1 MSSGHD
7 HHRTPLSPSS
17 SSSSPAPPPFDRVVD
32 VLRLKEDDPHKGIHR
47 LNDVPTKTPP
57 QVTVRL
63 SAVTH
68 QWRLQSPVVVGRG
81 SVVDARRTP
90 DWIPPRGSVTDGST
104 TVHSTGAHFFTR
116 RRGPPTQ
123 RLQVHEGVTPGGG
136 GGRKT
141 SQLGAAERDGVAADT
156 DERTSTRASSSSAA
170 ALGMN
175 IGLIVGISSAV
186 LLLVVVLA
194 YAVFKYLRSGEGSE
208 GSYKLDGT
216 DKYCFEGYSESKTV
230 TTSAATPR
238 TMTMTTAA
246 NTPTMTTKTKTKTK
260 KQIKEWYV

>member
-1 MSSGHD
+1 
-7 HHRTPLSPSS
+7 
-17 SSSSPAPPPFDRVVD
+17 
-32 VLRLKEDDPHKGIHR
+32 
-47 LNDVPTKTPP
+47 
-57 QVTVRL
+57 
-63 SAVTH
+63 
-68 QWRLQSPVVVGRG
+68 
-81 SVVDARRTP
+81 
-90 DWIPPRGSVTDGST
+90 
-104 TVHSTGAHFFTR
+104 
-116 RRGPPTQ
+116 
-123 RLQVHEGVTPGGG
+123 
-136 GGRKT
+136 
-141 SQLGAAERDGVAADT
+141 
-156 DERTSTRASSSSAA
+156 
-170 ALGMN
+170 MN